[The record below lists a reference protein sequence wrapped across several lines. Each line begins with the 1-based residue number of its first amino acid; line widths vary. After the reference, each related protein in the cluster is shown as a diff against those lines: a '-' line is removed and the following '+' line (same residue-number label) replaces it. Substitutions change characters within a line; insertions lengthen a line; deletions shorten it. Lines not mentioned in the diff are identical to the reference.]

1 MTTAFAATT
10 NSTPI
15 VRSASTAFVS
25 DQEMIDRVL
34 AGDQIAASALVARY
48 RRLVYSVALETTGH
62 HQALTEIVQDT
73 FVKAFRYMPS
83 WRADARFSTWIYRIA
98 RTVAIDFI
106 RRDATRQKYD
116 TLPDSALLHHAD
128 PTLNAQEYL
137 VRNEHLA
144 EVRRA
149 LDQLRPNDRAVL
161 SLFYFE
167 EKSLAEICEIMSWEL
182 SNGKS
187 HLCRARRRLRDV
199 LETVRA

>member
-10 NSTPI
+10 TPTPI
-15 VRSASTAFVS
+15 VRSANTAFIS
-25 DQEMIDRVL
+25 DQEMINCVL
-34 AGDQIAASALVARY
+34 SGDQMAASALVARY
-48 RRLVYSVALETTGH
+48 RRLVYSVALEMTGDH
-62 HQALTEIVQDT
+62 HAVTEIVQDT
-73 FVKAFRYMPS
+73 FVKTFRYLPT

-106 RRDATRQKYD
+106 RRDAVQQKYD
-116 TLPDSALLHHAD
+116 TLPDTALLHHPD
-128 PTLNAQEYL
+128 PALNAQEHL
-137 VRNEHLA
+137 MRNEHLA

-149 LDQLRPNDRAVL
+149 LDCLRPNDRAVL

-199 LETVRA
+199 LEARA